1 MRFVDGMNGVAFAG
15 NVSRC
20 GPGKSLAALSAEN
33 GGRLALDEV
42 LRIADVLLFH
52 VAQAHKRGERV
63 RGLHASS
70 IVRLPDGS
78 LVVEPTSRAH
88 ARAPEPASTANEQTD
103 VFELG
108 ALLFTLITGHEPEVA
123 LKGPLP
129 SLIRALL
136 VPVPGGVVSADP
148 EMPWH
153 VARAIERAL
162 HPRRAVRW
170 LDVAELR
177 EALFGEE
184 AQRRTL
190 PLGFQTPEWARALM
204 ARPETRRAG

>member
-1 MRFVDGMNGVAFAG
+1 MRFVEMNRVAFAG
-15 NVSRC
+15 NVSSS
-20 GPGKSLAALSAEN
+20 GPGRSLAALASEN
-33 GGRLALDEV
+33 GGRLELDEV

-63 RGLHASS
+63 KGLHASA

-78 LVVEPTSRAH
+78 LVIEPTSRAH
-88 ARAPEPASTANEQTD
+88 AIAPEPASTANEQTD

-108 ALLFTLITGHEPEVA
+108 ALLFTLLTGHEPKVA
-123 LKGPLP
+123 LKGPPP

-136 VPVPGGVVSADP
+136 VPVPGGVVSANP

-170 LDVAELR
+170 LDIAELR

-190 PLGFQTPEWARALM
+190 PLGFQTPDWARALM
-204 ARPETRRAG
+204 ERPAPRRAG

>member
-88 ARAPEPASTANEQTD
+88 ARASASVAALAWIG
-103 VFELG
+103 LG
-108 ALLFTLITGHEPEVA
+108 KPCPRRVISH
-123 LKGPLP
+123 
-129 SLIRALL
+129 
-136 VPVPGGVVSADP
+136 VPDFRRRICAT
-148 EMPWH
+148 
-153 VARAIERAL
+153 L
-162 HPRRAVRW
+162 HPV
-170 LDVAELR
+170 
-177 EALFGEE
+177 
-184 AQRRTL
+184 RRTR
-190 PLGFQTPEWARALM
+190 QSI
-204 ARPETRRAG
+204 